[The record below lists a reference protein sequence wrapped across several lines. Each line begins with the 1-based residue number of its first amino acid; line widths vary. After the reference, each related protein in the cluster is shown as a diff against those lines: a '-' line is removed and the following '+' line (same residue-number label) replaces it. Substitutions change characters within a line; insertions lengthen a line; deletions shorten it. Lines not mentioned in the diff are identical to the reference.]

1 MRLALPLTII
11 SLALFGCVEMG
22 AESEPELQLADG
34 TSALIVDSPHGALI
48 QFEPSSTSE
57 SFRNPER
64 GYYTGYHL
72 RRGADAS
79 SIYDAGYTL
88 AIAIVNLEDYRDRS
102 LDSTVLEQIDE
113 GFDEARDA
121 GIKLV
126 VRFVYND
133 GYQPDATKDRILR
146 HISQLTPV
154 LRDNYDV
161 IAVLQ
166 AGFIGAWGEWHSS
179 TNGLDDDTG
188 AHAQIL
194 AALLSALPSSR
205 SVQVRT
211 PMDKNAY
218 RAGATSSSEA
228 YSGSSRSRLGH
239 HNDCFLATDSD
250 YGTYASPVST
260 WKAYTA
266 ADTLY
271 VPMGGETCR
280 VYQPRTDCA
289 SAVAEME
296 RHHWTYLNRA
306 YKASVIDGWI
316 SQGCEGDIKR
326 RLGYRLGLRRVA
338 HSEETAPGGVLHLEM
353 DIRNYGF
360 AAPFNRRPVEV
371 VLSRGTT
378 RLVAR
383 LAFDARRLPG
393 GVKTTVST
401 DLRVPANIAEGTYT
415 LSVRMPDASSRL
427 AGDPRYAI
435 RLANSGSWDAAT
447 GDNVLTRSL
456 EIDADAEGDVD
467 SSARAFVEIP

>member
-1 MRLALPLTII
+1 MRLAPLLTVV
-11 SLALFGCVEMG
+11 SLALFGCVETE
-22 AESEPELQLADG
+22 AEPELQLAEG
-34 TSALIVDSPHGALI
+34 TSAVIVDSPYGSLV

-57 SFRNPER
+57 NFRNPER
-64 GYYTGYHL
+64 GYYTGYDL
-72 RRGADAS
+72 RRGEDAS

-102 LDSTVLEQIDE
+102 LDSTVLGQIDE
-113 GFDEARDA
+113 GFDEAREA

-133 GYQPDATKDRILR
+133 GYDDDASEYRILR

-154 LRDNYDV
+154 LRDNADV

-166 AGFIGAWGEWHSS
+166 AGFIGAWGEWHAS
-179 TNGLDDDTG
+179 TNDLDDDTE
-188 AHAQIL
+188 AHANII

-205 SVQVRT
+205 SIQVRT
-211 PMDKNAY
+211 PMDKNNY
-218 RAGATSSSEA
+218 RAGATSSSDA
-228 YSGSSRSRLGH
+228 YSGSSRSRIGH

-260 WKAYTA
+260 WKSYVA

-296 RHHWTYLNRA
+296 RHHWSYLNRM
-306 YKASVIDGWI
+306 YKATVINNWI
-316 SQGCEGDIKR
+316 SQGCDSDIKR

-360 AAPFNRRPVEV
+360 AAPFNRRPMQV

-378 RLVAR
+378 RLVAT
-383 LAFDARRLPG
+383 LSFDVRRLPA
-393 GVKTTVST
+393 GVKTTIST
-401 DLRVPANIAEGTYT
+401 DLRVPANIPEGTYT
-415 LSVRMPDASSRL
+415 LSVRMPDASSRI
-427 AGDPRYAI
+427 ASDPRYAI

-456 EIDADAEGDVD
+456 DIDADAGGEVD